1 MIIYPLLGQAEP
13 SNTARA
19 KYSMKEGFSKK
30 TFSKLGLA
38 PSLIIPLVQ
47 CSNYALAANTWQSYG
62 TAERHVR
69 RVEKYTG
76 EKMSFPFTLK
86 STLTYVG
93 YLLGVRKISGSSV
106 EKYISGLRMCHL
118 KAGHFSPGL
127 RPDII
132 KMVIT
137 GAQNRDQL
145 AKRLSGKGERL
156 PVTIEMMTAIKR
168 NLKGMRLPK
177 SKKRLIWLTAC
188 LCWAG
193 AFRIHEVLAREE
205 LSYDKTTTLMHQDL
219 KLSMIM
225 VDGENIDTL
234 RVHLKHP
241 KEERLS
247 AGVNI
252 DLFATGDLLCPITAY
267 KKWLMDKVV
276 QLSSSKP
283 ALRLADGRAYTGR
296 DFNKD
301 LKKVLGKD
309 ADYMGKQVTAHSFR
323 AGLATMMSKAG
334 YSDDEIM
341 KMGRWHST
349 AFLRLEG

>member
-1 MIIYPLLGQAEP
+1 LVRG
-13 SNTARA
+13 
-19 KYSMKEGFSKK
+19 GFSKSS
-30 TFSKLGLA
+30 FSKLGLA
-38 PSLIIPLVQ
+38 PSLIIPLVE
-47 CSNYALAANTWQSYG
+47 CSNYALAANTWRSYA

-76 EKMSFPFTLK
+76 EKMSFPFTMK

-118 KAGHFSPGL
+118 KAGHFSPWL
-127 RPDII
+127 RPEIT

-156 PVTIEMMTAIKR
+156 PVTIEMMGMIKR
-168 NLKGMRLPK
+168 NLKEMRMPK

-193 AFRIHEVLAREE
+193 AFRIHEVLSREE
-205 LSYDKTTTLMHQDL
+205 LSYDKTTTLLHQDL
-219 KLSMIM
+219 RLSTVR
-225 VDGENIDTL
+225 VDGKIIGSL

-247 AGVNI
+247 SGVNI
-252 DLFATGDLLCPITAY
+252 DLFESGDLLCPITAY
-267 KKWLMDKVV
+267 KSWLKDKVV
-276 QLSSSKP
+276 HLSSAKP
-283 ALRLADGRAYTGR
+283 ALRLADGKAYTGKG
-296 DFNKD
+296 FNAD
-301 LKKVLGKD
+301 LKKILWQD
-309 ADYMGKQVTAHSFR
+309 ADYRGKQVTAHSFR
-323 AGLATMMSKAG
+323 AGLATMMSNAG
-334 YSDDEIM
+334 YSDDDIM
-341 KMGRWHST
+341 KIGRWHST
-349 AFLRLEG
+349 VFLRLGVNIACQL